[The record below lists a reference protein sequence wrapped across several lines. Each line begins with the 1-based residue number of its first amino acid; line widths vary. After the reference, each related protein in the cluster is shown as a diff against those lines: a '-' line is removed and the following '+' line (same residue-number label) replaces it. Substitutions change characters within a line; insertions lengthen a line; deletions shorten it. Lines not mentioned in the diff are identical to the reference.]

1 VPNALARRVFNPALW
16 FGVVL
21 AVLAGPLFVLPTARA
36 DDSPFGPRPGVLLL
50 RNGEIIE
57 GDITLAGDRYDVTVP
72 SGQMHIRRS
81 EVQFVGNSML
91 ECYERRKALISIDKV
106 QDHLELADWC
116 LRHHL
121 YEQAALALADAVATD
136 STHPRIGLLER
147 RLKLEMEQ
155 QAPAG
160 PHTREAEG
168 ELPSSRDLDRMVQGL
183 PAGAVETFTVTIQP
197 MLLNHCSTAGCHG
210 PQGTATLRLLRIP
223 TGKAPS
229 RRATQRNLY
238 AVLSAIDQEH
248 PAQSPLLSAPM
259 RPHGQAKSAVF
270 TSREVMQYQQ
280 LVHWV
285 YMIANQQSPHAGTA
299 GLSEPHLSRSAMR
312 HRTAKAATR
321 GAGKTAEPG
330 TVQTG
335 ISHLANPWS
344 IRPAAEE
351 KAAEDKAA
359 EKALEGKASDDKGTD
374 AAESAERAAEGDP
387 FDPQAFNDR
396 YLKGPAE

>member
-1 VPNALARRVFNPALW
+1 MLRLVVALAALVGPGSVALRV
-16 FGVVL
+16 
-21 AVLAGPLFVLPTARA
+21 RA

-50 RNGEIIE
+50 RNGELIE

-81 EVQFVGNSML
+81 EVQFVGQSML

-136 STHPRIGLLER
+136 SSHPRIGLLER
-147 RLKLEMEQ
+147 RLKLELEQ
-155 QAPAG
+155 QAPTETHAKD
-160 PHTREAEG
+160 ADS

-183 PAGAVETFTVTIQP
+183 PAGTVEVFTATIQP

-210 PQGTATLRLLRIP
+210 PQGTASLRLLRIP

-238 AVLSAIDQEH
+238 AVLSAVNQDH
-248 PAQSPLLSAPM
+248 PAQSPLLTAPM
-259 RPHGQAKSAVF
+259 RPHGQSKSAVF
-270 TSREVMQYQQ
+270 SSREAMQYQQ
-280 LVHWV
+280 LAHWV
-285 YMIANQQSPHAGTA
+285 YMIANQSSPHSGSV

-312 HRTAKAATR
+312 HRTAKATARATS
-321 GAGKTAEPG
+321 KTAEPG

-335 ISHLANPWS
+335 ISHLANPWN
-344 IRPAAEE
+344 IRASSEDKQAADKTADDKTTDGKAPADKAAREAAEE
-351 KAAEDKAA
+351 TAA
-359 EKALEGKASDDKGTD
+359 
-374 AAESAERAAEGDP
+374 AAEGDP
-387 FDPQAFNDR
+387 FDPQAFNNR

>member
-1 VPNALARRVFNPALW
+1 
-16 FGVVL
+16 
-21 AVLAGPLFVLPTARA
+21 
-36 DDSPFGPRPGVLLL
+36 VLLL
-50 RNGEIIE
+50 RNGELIE

-81 EVQFVGNSML
+81 EVEFVGHSML

-136 STHPRIGLLER
+136 SSHPRIGLLER
-147 RLKLEMEQ
+147 RLKLELEQ
-155 QAPAG
+155 QGSPETHAK
-160 PHTREAEG
+160 EADSD
-168 ELPSSRDLDRMVQGL
+168 LPSSRDLDRMVQGL
-183 PAGAVETFTVTIQP
+183 PAGAVEVFTATIQP

-210 PQGTATLRLLRIP
+210 PQGTASLRLLRIP
-223 TGKAPS
+223 SGKSPS

-238 AVLSAIDQEH
+238 AVLSAVDQDR
-248 PAQSPLLSAPM
+248 PAQSPLLTAPM

-270 TSREVMQYQQ
+270 TSREAMQYQQ
-280 LVHWV
+280 LAHWV
-285 YMIANQQSPHAGTA
+285 YLIANQSAPHAGSV
-299 GLSEPHLSRSAMR
+299 GLSDPYLSRAAIR
-312 HRTAKAATR
+312 HRTAKATARATN
-321 GAGKTAEPG
+321 KTPEPG

-335 ISHLANPWS
+335 VSHLANPWS
-344 IRPAAEE
+344 IRASAG
-351 KAAEDKAA
+351 DKP
-359 EKALEGKASDDKGTD
+359 SDDKSSDDKTNADKTADDQATD
-374 AAESAERAAEGDP
+374 EPAEETGRTATGDP